1 MLTTSAG
8 VSYREVN
15 FNLFSGEDLEV
26 GAAVD
31 GPDTAPTA
39 GRPSLTPPI
48 SDSFAKKVL
57 EGPEAGDQKLGTLMG
72 VFVPCLQNI
81 LGVILFIR
89 LSWIVGQAGV
99 GQGLAVVGMCCA
111 CTFMTSLSLSALAT
125 NGEIQ
130 GGGPYFLIGHSLGP
144 QVGVSVGLCFYLG
157 TSVAAAMYILGAV
170 ETILHSIKGMRI
182 YTPRDAFAPSVE
194 DYQIYGTIITVLVG
208 LIVASGMQ
216 RLSKIAPLFLAPVLV
231 SVVCIWLGI
240 WTSSEDSSG
249 VTGFK
254 GTTLGDNMGSVYFN
268 TNQHGLPSVNGGF
281 SWSFAGMVAL
291 FFPSV
296 TGIMAGSN
304 RSACLKDAQD
314 SIPKGTLG
322 AQLTTTTIYMLSVV
336 FFGGV
341 ATRDLLLRERLL
353 AASISW
359 PVAEVV
365 YLGITLSTLGA
376 ALQSMSGAPRLLQ
389 AIANDRILPFLNF
402 LACPEEEDPTRC
414 LIVTICITIGCCLGG
429 NLDVITPIITMFFL
443 ICYLGVNGSC
453 ALLAN
458 LNLPSWRPR
467 FRFYHWGL
475 SLLGAVFCLV
485 IMFLISWLFTVVAFG
500 VAAVIYYYVS
510 TQATADWG
518 DGLKSVRIR
527 VAISSLLSL
536 GGDAIHAKNW
546 YPAPLVI
553 AKPWGLLEEDTLC
566 HPMLIQV
573 ATYFQPNKKAAAA
586 MSMVAG
592 VVTGTYQAK
601 AVATDQYWE
610 DLRAHV
616 ESVGFHGFTEVLCSN
631 NFIAGFNTLLQIG
644 GLGNLRPNIVI
655 MRYPEEWNTRT
666 IPPQLTTMVRATHIS
681 GKAMCILRNLDTYA
695 DINEVLSGTIDLYWL
710 TQDGGLM
717 LLLGEML
724 KKHAHFRRCKVRVFI
739 VASSSQGTLT
749 DIEASVKSYLYQ
761 LRMKNVELIVI
772 DSEEIINDPDMRQ
785 DVDRR
790 MEGAKELME
799 QFKYAGASPETA
811 SETGSAV
818 GSDISERHQNFE
830 ETLYDEKLYPNDKLE
845 RFYLQNITLNCA
857 IRKQSKNADL
867 VLCTLPPPPGRGHPA
882 HLYMHYLD
890 LLLEGVPRSML
901 VRGYRRNVMTIYQ

>member
-1 MLTTSAG
+1 MSLLSSAG
-8 VSYREVN
+8 VSYREVH
-15 FNLFSGEDLEV
+15 FDLFTRGGDLEA
-26 GAAVD
+26 GEQNSD
-31 GPDTAPTA
+31 GGGGGGGGGPR
-39 GRPSLTPPI
+39 GLGLTSPV
-48 SDSFAKKVL
+48 SDSFFTRADE
-57 EGPEAGDQKLGTLMG
+57 EGQGEDAKLGTLMG

-99 GQGLAVVGMCCA
+99 GQALAVVGMCCA

-125 NGEIQ
+125 NGEIK

-170 ETILHSIKGMRI
+170 ETILHSIKDMRI
-182 YTPRDAFAPSVE
+182 YTPRDALAPTVE

-216 RLSKIAPLFLAPVLV
+216 RLSKIAPVFLAPVLV
-231 SVVCIWLGI
+231 SVLCIWIGT
-240 WTSSEDSSG
+240 WTSSADSSG
-249 VTGFK
+249 VTGLT
-254 GTTLGDNMGSVYFN
+254 GDTLSDNMSSVYVA
-268 TNQHGLPSVNGGF
+268 TNQHGAPEAGGAF
-281 SWSFAGMVAL
+281 AWSFAKMVAL

-341 ATRDLLLRERLL
+341 ATRELLLRERLL
-353 AASISW
+353 AAGISW

-414 LIVTICITIGCCLGG
+414 LIVTVCITMGCCLGG

-467 FRFYHWGL
+467 FRFYHWAL

-500 VAAVIYYYVS
+500 VASIVYYYVS
-510 TQATADWG
+510 SQPTADWG

-536 GGDAIHAKNW
+536 GAGAIHPKNW

-553 AKPWGLLEEDTLC
+553 TKPWGLLHEDTLC
-566 HPMLIQV
+566 HPMLVQV
-573 ATYFQPNKKAAAA
+573 STYFQPRGRYAAA
-586 MSMVAG
+586 MSMVAT
-592 VVTGTYQAK
+592 VITGAFK
-601 AVATDQYWE
+601 DKAAVADQYWK
-610 DLRAHV
+610 DLSCHV
-616 ESVGFHGFTEVLCSN
+616 EAQGFHGFTEVLCSS
-631 NFIAGFNTLLQIG
+631 NFIYGFNTLLQIG
-644 GLGNLRPNIVI
+644 GLGNLRPNIVL
-655 MRYPEEWNTRT
+655 MRYPEEWGTRD
-666 IPPQLTTMVRATHIS
+666 IPPQLTTMIRNTHAS
-681 GKAMCILRNLDTYA
+681 GKAMCLLKDLDSYS
-695 DINEVLSGTIDLYWL
+695 DISEVLQGTIDLYWI
-710 TQDGGLM
+710 TKDGGLM
-717 LLLGEML
+717 LLLGEMF
-724 KKHAHFRRCKVRVFI
+724 KKHPHFHRCKLRVF
-739 VASSSQGTLT
+739 VVSSAKKGSLT
-749 DIEASVKSYLYQ
+749 DIETAVKSYLYQ
-761 LRMKNVELIVI
+761 LRMSNIQIAVI
-772 DSEEIINDPDMRQ
+772 DSENIAQSEGRDG
-785 DVDRR
+785 
-790 MEGAKELME
+790 MEAQLKQAKLKME
-799 QFKYAGASPETA
+799 DYKYAGAAPDHA
-811 SETGSAV
+811 SETGSDV
-818 GSDISERHQNFE
+818 STRHQHFE
-830 ETLYDEKLYPNDKLE
+830 ETLYDEKLYPTSKIE
-845 RFYLQNITLNCA
+845 EFYLQNITLNSY
-857 IRKQSKNADL
+857 IRRQSKDADL
-867 VLCTLPPPPGRGHPA
+867 TLVSLPPPPGRGHPA
-882 HLYMHYLD
+882 HLYLQYLEI
-890 LLLEGVPRSML
+890 LLKDVPRAML
-901 VRGYRRNVMTIYQ
+901 VRGYRRDVMTIYQ